1 MATDNASTA
10 SLRVIVRFLPRA
22 VLRAATAA
30 GLTIDA
36 IVHLRLAADR
46 DAIGSALSEGT
57 LFRVEAAAAL
67 LAAAVVLVLPWR
79 RVAYSVALVV
89 AASAFGAV
97 VLYRYVNVGPLG
109 PLPNM
114 YEPIWYAD
122 KTLSAVGEL
131 VAAVLA
137 AAGLAVAGLRNRS
150 V

>member
-1 MATDNASTA
+1 MATNNASTVP
-10 SLRVIVRFLPRA
+10 LRAIVRFMPRA
-22 VLRAATAA
+22 LLSAATAA
-30 GLTIDA
+30 GLIIDA
-36 IVHLRLAADR
+36 LVHLQLAADP
-46 DAIGSALSEGT
+46 IGSTLSEGT
-57 LFRVEAAAAL
+57 VFRVEAAAAL

-79 RVAYSVALVV
+79 RVAYVVALVV
-89 AASAFGAV
+89 AGSAFGAV

-122 KTLSAVGEL
+122 KTLSAVAEL

-137 AAGLAVAGLRNRS
+137 TAGLLMASLRRRR